1 MTLEILVDGLRRQL
15 RQVELCQ
22 EKHQCKPIENII
34 TVAVA
39 GAVVSWPEGQ
49 EQAHTWMST
58 PSSDDP
64 VPAAPRFPAVV
75 YPPADTLFP
84 VASSFRRFARWSP
97 SATAPPRWYGAS
109 SFLRFACCFA
119 RPVPAAGGI
128 A

>member
-1 MTLEILVDGLRRQL
+1 MTLEILVDGFSRQL
-15 RQVELCQ
+15 RQVELYQ
-22 EKHQCKPIENII
+22 EKYWCKRFEH
-34 TVAVA
+34 VASPFDIYPA
-39 GAVVSWPEGQ
+39 R
-49 EQAHTWMST
+49 TWMRT

-84 VASSFRRFARWSP
+84 VISNFRRLARWSP

-128 A
+128 SQVSVRVGVQ